1 MSLACLS
8 LKPIKHAERKNAS
21 GAWRPTPRNATGS
34 HRRWQ
39 MAEMLV
45 LGSFLLLQS
54 SVSAFV
60 SPSPQ
65 QLSYKETFV
74 WSSTSGTLADPS
86 SEPSRTATLG
96 FLSFDLDDTLF
107 PINEVVDDANDAMVQ
122 RMQELGIPTTTPEF
136 LDTTREIRR
145 QLDQPVTYSTLRKLA
160 ISQEVG
166 KHTPMDSRSSGNE
179 DIGSEKHSGIVEECF
194 DAWLEERHAAAE
206 RYLFSEAIKSLSV
219 LKENYPDACIAAITN
234 GRGNPLFMP
243 NTLEPFFDFCVSG
256 EDDGVFPRR
265 KPHAGIYEESLR
277 RYNELYPHHQD
288 GDGHRIWC
296 HVGDCLANDV
306 GASTAVGAHA
316 VWLYGDEES
325 VEASQLAS
333 ADSTPKWSTAT
344 RDEQEKRAQLTSEG
358 REKVA
363 VRISW

>member
-8 LKPIKHAERKNAS
+8 LQPIKNAESTNAR
-21 GAWRPTPRNATGS
+21 GAWRRTPNATGF
-34 HRRWQ
+34 HKRWH

-45 LGSFLLLQS
+45 MGVFLVMQS
-54 SVSAFV
+54 SAFV

-65 QLSYKETFV
+65 RLSYQESIV
-74 WSSTSGTLADPS
+74 CSSTPGTLTDPGS
-86 SEPSRTATLG
+86 DPSRTATLG

-107 PINEVVDDANDAMVQ
+107 PINEVVDDANNVMVQ
-122 RMQELGIPTTTPEF
+122 RMQELGITTTTPEF
-136 LDTTREIRR
+136 LGTTRAIRR

-160 ISQEVG
+160 ISQEVN
-166 KHTPMDSRSSGNE
+166 KHTSGNE
-179 DIGSEKHSGIVEECF
+179 DISSEKHSAIVEECF

-219 LKENYPDACIAAITN
+219 LKENYPNACIAAITN
-234 GRGNPLFMP
+234 GRGDPLFMP

-256 EDDGVFPRR
+256 EDDGVFPSR

-277 RYNELYPHHQD
+277 RYNALYPHHQD
-288 GDGHRIWC
+288 GNVHRIWC

-306 GASTAVGAHA
+306 GASADVGAYA
-316 VWLYGDEES
+316 VWLYAHEES
-325 VEASQLAS
+325 VEVVTSQLAS
-333 ADSTPKWSTAT
+333 EDNTSKWSTAT
-344 RDEQEKRAQLTSEG
+344 RDEKEKRAQLASEG